1 MLNSAKKCLWILL
14 ISFVGSVSAQTTEPE
29 VDPQPEIDPPPVRTD
44 ESEENGNEV
53 PDNGPGNGTEI
64 EGDLNT
70 SNSNNNNVTKTFN
83 GAGSRS
89 MPASTAIAPS
99 LMSNGTQ
106 SCLKSVSGGVQLVG
120 IGLSSGMYRQDEEC
134 NRRLN
139 AITLSNMGMKVA
151 SVSLMCQNAQ
161 VWRAM
166 FMSATPCP
174 IIRSGRLLV
183 GKNALLAI
191 KKNPEL
197 WIPDYEEASDFYDKL
212 LAGGGDENGEQDSS
226 GGSLSERFRSTKRDR
241 N

>member
-1 MLNSAKKCLWILL
+1 MVNSAKKCLWILL
-14 ISFVGSVSAQTTEPE
+14 ISVVSPVFGQDTPEIDPVPE
-29 VDPQPEIDPPPVRTD
+29 VDPPPVRD
-44 ESEENGNEV
+44 DGEYD
-53 PDNGPGNGTEI
+53 PDIGGDDTNI

-70 SNSNNNNVTKTFN
+70 SNSNNGNVTKTFN

-106 SCLKSVSGGVQLVG
+106 SCLKSISGGVQLVG

-197 WIPDYEEASDFYDKL
+197 WIPDYAEASDFYDRL
-212 LAGGGDENGEQDSS
+212 LAGGGNEDSEQDSS
-226 GGSLSERFRSTKRDR
+226 GDSLSERFRSTKRDR

>member
-1 MLNSAKKCLWILL
+1 MRITKKYLLILL
-14 ISFVGSVSAQTTEPE
+14 ISLANPALGQEIDPAPE
-29 VDPQPEIDPPPVRTD
+29 VDPAPVRD
-44 ESEENGNEV
+44 DGEYE
-53 PDNGPGNGTEI
+53 PDFDDDDGTNI

-70 SNSNNNNVTKTFN
+70 SNSNNGNVSKTYN

-89 MPASTAIAPS
+89 MPVSTAISPS
-99 LMSNGTQ
+99 LMSSGQQ
-106 SCLKSVSGGVQLVG
+106 SCLKSLSGGLQLMSVG
-120 IGLSSGMYRQDEEC
+120 ISSGKYVQDEEC

-174 IIRSGRLLV
+174 IIRSGKLLV
-183 GKNALLAI
+183 GKNAILAI
-191 KKNPEL
+191 KQNPAM
-197 WIPDYEEASDFYDKL
+197 WVPDYDEDRAFYDEL
-212 LAGGGDENGEQDSS
+212 LAGGGDDSGEQTSDN
-226 GGSLSERFRSTKRDR
+226 GSLSERFRSTKRER

>member
-1 MLNSAKKCLWILL
+1 MKKYLLILL
-14 ISFVGSVSAQTTEPE
+14 ISLASSVSAQVTEPE
-29 VDPQPEIDPPPVRTD
+29 VDPQPEIDPPPTRED
-44 ESEENGNEV
+44 EPPNSDEV
-53 PDNGPGNGTEI
+53 PDNDPGTDTNI

-106 SCLKSVSGGVQLVG
+106 SCLKSLSGGVQLVG

-191 KKNPEL
+191 KQNPEL
-197 WIPDYEEASDFYDKL
+197 WIPDYEEESEFYDQL

-226 GGSLSERFRSTKRDR
+226 GGSLSERFRSTLRDR

>member
-1 MLNSAKKCLWILL
+1 MKKYLLILL
-14 ISFVGSVSAQTTEPE
+14 ISLASSVSAQVTEPE
-29 VDPQPEIDPPPVRTD
+29 VDPQPEIDPPPTRED
-44 ESEENGNEV
+44 EPPNSDEV
-53 PDNGPGNGTEI
+53 PDNNPGTDTNI

-106 SCLKSVSGGVQLVG
+106 SCLKSLSGGVQLVG

-191 KKNPEL
+191 KQNPEL
-197 WIPDYEEASDFYDKL
+197 WIPDYEEESDFYDQL
-212 LAGGGDENGEQDSS
+212 LAGGGDENGDQDSTS
-226 GGSLSERFRSTKRDR
+226 GSLSERFRSTRRDR

>member
-1 MLNSAKKCLWILL
+1 ML
-14 ISFVGSVSAQTTEPE
+14 ISVVSPVFGQDTPEIDPVPE
-29 VDPQPEIDPPPVRTD
+29 VDPPPVRD
-44 ESEENGNEV
+44 DGEYD
-53 PDNGPGNGTEI
+53 PDVGGDDTNI

-106 SCLKSVSGGVQLVG
+106 SCLKSISGGVQLVG

-197 WIPDYEEASDFYDKL
+197 WIPDYAEASEFYDKL
-212 LAGGGDENGEQDSS
+212 LAGGGNEDSEQDSS

>member
-1 MLNSAKKCLWILL
+1 MRITKSLLILL
-14 ISFVGSVSAQTTEPE
+14 ISCMSPAFGQEINPAEE
-29 VDPQPEIDPPPVRTD
+29 VDPPPVRD
-44 ESEENGNEV
+44 DGEYE
-53 PDNGPGNGTEI
+53 PDFDDDGTNI

-70 SNSNNNNVTKTFN
+70 SNSNNGNVSKTYN

-89 MPASTAIAPS
+89 MPVSTAISPT
-99 LMSNGTQ
+99 LMSSGQQ
-106 SCLKSVSGGVQLVG
+106 SCLKSLSGGLQLMSVG
-120 IGLSSGMYRQDEEC
+120 ISSGKYVQDEEC

-174 IIRSGRLLV
+174 IIRSGKLVV
-183 GKNALLAI
+183 GKNAILAI
-191 KKNPEL
+191 KQNPNM
-197 WIPDYEEASDFYDKL
+197 WIPDYEEDRAFYDEL
-212 LAGGGDENGEQDSS
+212 LVGGGDDNGEQESS
-226 GGSLSERFRSTKRDR
+226 SGSLSDRFRTTKR

>member
-1 MLNSAKKCLWILL
+1 MRITKSLLILL
-14 ISFVGSVSAQTTEPE
+14 ISCMSPAFGQDIDPAEE
-29 VDPQPEIDPPPVRTD
+29 VDPPPVRD
-44 ESEENGNEV
+44 DGEYE
-53 PDNGPGNGTEI
+53 PDFDDDGTNI

-70 SNSNNNNVTKTFN
+70 SNSNNGNVSKTYN

-89 MPASTAIAPS
+89 MPVSTAISPT
-99 LMSNGTQ
+99 LMSSGQQ
-106 SCLKSVSGGVQLVG
+106 SCLKSLSGGLQLMSVG
-120 IGLSSGMYRQDEEC
+120 ISSGKYVQDEEC

-174 IIRSGRLLV
+174 IIRSGKLVV
-183 GKNALLAI
+183 GKNAILAI
-191 KKNPEL
+191 KQNPNM
-197 WIPDYEEASDFYDKL
+197 WIPDYEEDRAFYDEL
-212 LAGGGDENGEQDSS
+212 LVGGGDDNGEQESS
-226 GGSLSERFRSTKRDR
+226 SGSLSDRFRTTKR

>member
-1 MLNSAKKCLWILL
+1 MKRLL
-14 ISFVGSVSAQTTEPE
+14 ILVLVPSLAFA
-29 VDPQPEIDPPPVRTD
+29 QPEIDPAPEVDPPPVRD
-44 ESEENGNEV
+44 DGEYE
-53 PDNGPGNGTEI
+53 PDFDGDGDDTNI

-70 SNSNNNNVTKTFN
+70 SNSNNNNVSKTYN

-89 MPASTAIAPS
+89 MPVTTAVSPS
-99 LMSNGTQ
+99 LMSSGQQ
-106 SCLKSVSGGVQLVG
+106 SCLKSLSGGLQLMSVG
-120 IGLSSGMYRQDEEC
+120 ISSGKYTQDEEC

-174 IIRSGRLLV
+174 IIRGGRLLV
-183 GKNALLAI
+183 GKTALLEV
-191 KKNPEL
+191 KSNPEM
-197 WIPDYEEASDFYDKL
+197 WIPDYHEDKEFYDAL
-212 LAGGGDENGEQDSS
+212 LLGGNSNDGESSDERSISD
-226 GGSLSERFRSTKRDR
+226 RFRSTLRDG

>member
-1 MLNSAKKCLWILL
+1 MRYLVTVILAVYSL
-14 ISFVGSVSAQTTEPE
+14 SGLAQIAPA
-29 VDPQPEIDPPPVRTD
+29 PEIDPVPVRD
-44 ESEENGNEV
+44 DDGEPE
-53 PDNGPGNGTEI
+53 PDFDDDDGTNI

-70 SNSNNNNVTKTFN
+70 SNSNNGNVSKTYN

-89 MPASTAIAPS
+89 MPVSTAISPS
-99 LMSNGTQ
+99 LMSSGQQ
-106 SCLKSVSGGVQLVG
+106 SCLKSTSGGLQLMSVG
-120 IGLSSGMYRQDEEC
+120 ISSGKYVQDEEC

-174 IIRSGRLLV
+174 IIRGGRLLV
-183 GKNALLAI
+183 GKMALLEV
-191 KKNPEL
+191 KSNPPM
-197 WIPDYEEASDFYDKL
+197 WIPDYEEDKEFYDEL
-212 LAGGGDENGEQDSS
+212 LAGGNGNEIEESDASIS
-226 GGSLSERFRSTKRDR
+226 DRFRTTKRVG

>member
-1 MLNSAKKCLWILL
+1 MKKYLLILL
-14 ISFVGSVSAQTTEPE
+14 ISFAWPIEVFAQ
-29 VDPQPEIDPPPVRTD
+29 DPP
-44 ESEENGNEV
+44 NGEQGEYE
-53 PDNGPGNGTEI
+53 PDFDGEGDDTNI

-89 MPASTAIAPS
+89 MPASTAVAPS
-99 LMSNGTQ
+99 LMSSGPQ
-106 SCLKSVSGGVQLVG
+106 SCLKSISGGVQLVG
-120 IGLSSGMYRQDEEC
+120 FGLSSGLYKQDEEC

-139 AITLSNMGMKVA
+139 AITLSNLGMKVA
-151 SVSLMCQNAQ
+151 SVSLMCQDSA

-191 KKNPEL
+191 KQDPEL
-197 WIPDYEEASDFYDKL
+197 WIPDYAEAQEFYDKL
-212 LAGGGDENGEQDSS
+212 LAGGGDEKGQQDAD
-226 GGSLSERFRSTKRDR
+226 GGSLSDRFRSSKRNR

>member
-1 MLNSAKKCLWILL
+1 MRITKSLLILL
-14 ISFVGSVSAQTTEPE
+14 ISLASPAFGQDIDPAPE
-29 VDPQPEIDPPPVRTD
+29 VDPPPVRDDGEYEPEFDTD
-44 ESEENGNEV
+44 
-53 PDNGPGNGTEI
+53 GTNI

-70 SNSNNNNVTKTFN
+70 SNSNNGNVSKTYN

-89 MPASTAIAPS
+89 MPVSTAISPT
-99 LMSNGTQ
+99 LMSSGQQ
-106 SCLKSVSGGVQLVG
+106 SCLKSLSGGLQLMSVG
-120 IGLSSGMYRQDEEC
+120 ISSGKYVQDEEC

-174 IIRSGRLLV
+174 IIRSGKLVV
-183 GKNALLAI
+183 GKNAILAI
-191 KKNPEL
+191 KQNPNM
-197 WIPDYEEASDFYDKL
+197 WIPDYEEDRAFYDEL
-212 LAGGGDENGEQDSS
+212 LVGGGDDNGEQESS
-226 GGSLSERFRSTKRDR
+226 SGSLSDRFRTTKR

>member
-1 MLNSAKKCLWILL
+1 MKRLL
-14 ISFVGSVSAQTTEPE
+14 ILVLIPSLAFA
-29 VDPQPEIDPPPVRTD
+29 QPEIDPAPEVDPPPVRD
-44 ESEENGNEV
+44 DGEYE
-53 PDNGPGNGTEI
+53 PDFEGGGDDTNI

-70 SNSNNNNVTKTFN
+70 SNSNNGNVTKTYN

-89 MPASTAIAPS
+89 MPVTTAVSPS
-99 LMSNGTQ
+99 LMSSGQQ
-106 SCLKSVSGGVQLVG
+106 SCLKSLSGGLQLMSVG
-120 IGLSSGMYRQDEEC
+120 ISSGKYTQDEEC

-174 IIRSGRLLV
+174 IIRGGRLLV
-183 GKNALLAI
+183 GKTALLEV
-191 KKNPEL
+191 KSNPEM
-197 WIPDYEEASDFYDKL
+197 WIPDYHEDKEFYDAL
-212 LAGGGDENGEQDSS
+212 LLGGNSNDGESSDERSISD
-226 GGSLSERFRSTKRDR
+226 RFRSTLRDG

>member
-1 MLNSAKKCLWILL
+1 M
-14 ISFVGSVSAQTTEPE
+14 ISVVSPVFGQDAPEIDPVPE
-29 VDPQPEIDPPPVRTD
+29 VDPPPVRD
-44 ESEENGNEV
+44 DGEYD
-53 PDNGPGNGTEI
+53 PDIGGDDTNI

-70 SNSNNNNVTKTFN
+70 SNSNNGNVTKTFN

-106 SCLKSVSGGVQLVG
+106 SCLKSISGGVQLVG

-197 WIPDYEEASDFYDKL
+197 WIPDYAEASEFYDKL
-212 LAGGGDENGEQDSS
+212 LAGGGNEDSEQDSS

>member
-1 MLNSAKKCLWILL
+1 MRITKKCLLTLL
-14 ISFVGSVSAQTTEPE
+14 ISLSSPAFGQDTPNIDPVPD
-29 VDPQPEIDPPPVRTD
+29 VDPVPVRD
-44 ESEENGNEV
+44 DGEFE
-53 PDNGPGNGTEI
+53 PDIDGNGDDTNI

-70 SNSNNNNVTKTFN
+70 SNSNNNNVSKTYN

-89 MPASTAIAPS
+89 MPANTAVSPS
-99 LMSNGTQ
+99 LMSTGQQ
-106 SCLKSVSGGVQLVG
+106 SCLKSISGGLQLVSVG
-120 IGLSSGMYRQDEEC
+120 ISSGKYIQDEEC

-183 GKNALLAI
+183 GKNAILAI
-191 KKNPEL
+191 KQNPDM
-197 WIPDYEEASDFYDKL
+197 WIPDYKEDKAFYDEL
-212 LAGGGDENGEQDSS
+212 LAGGGDDSGEQESNS
-226 GGSLSERFRSTKRDR
+226 GSLSDRFRTTKRDR
-241 N
+241 D

>member
-1 MLNSAKKCLWILL
+1 MRYFVAVILAVYSL
-14 ISFVGSVSAQTTEPE
+14 SGLAQIAPA
-29 VDPQPEIDPPPVRTD
+29 PEIDPVPVRD
-44 ESEENGNEV
+44 DDGEPE
-53 PDNGPGNGTEI
+53 PDFDDDDGTNI

-70 SNSNNNNVTKTFN
+70 SNSNNGNVSKTYN

-89 MPASTAIAPS
+89 MPVSTAISPS
-99 LMSNGTQ
+99 LMSSGQQ
-106 SCLKSVSGGVQLVG
+106 SCLKSTSGGLQLMSVG
-120 IGLSSGMYRQDEEC
+120 ISSGKYVQDEEC

-174 IIRSGRLLV
+174 IIRGGRLLV
-183 GKNALLAI
+183 GKMALLEV
-191 KKNPEL
+191 KSNPPM
-197 WIPDYEEASDFYDKL
+197 WIPDYEEDKEFYDEL
-212 LAGGGDENGEQDSS
+212 LAGGNGNEIEESDASIS
-226 GGSLSERFRSTKRDR
+226 DRFRTTKRVG

>member
-1 MLNSAKKCLWILL
+1 ML
-14 ISFVGSVSAQTTEPE
+14 ISVVSPVFGQDTPEIDPVPE
-29 VDPQPEIDPPPVRTD
+29 VDPPPVRD
-44 ESEENGNEV
+44 DGEYD
-53 PDNGPGNGTEI
+53 PDIGGDDTNI

-70 SNSNNNNVTKTFN
+70 SNSNNGNVTKTFN

-106 SCLKSVSGGVQLVG
+106 SCLKSISGGVQLVG

-197 WIPDYEEASDFYDKL
+197 WIPDYAEASDFYDRL
-212 LAGGGDENGEQDSS
+212 LAGGGNEDSEQDSS
-226 GGSLSERFRSTKRDR
+226 GDSLSERFRSTKRDR

>member
-1 MLNSAKKCLWILL
+1 MRIVKKCLWILL
-14 ISFVGSVSAQTTEPE
+14 ISVASPVFGQDTPEIDPVPE
-29 VDPQPEIDPPPVRTD
+29 VDPPPVRD
-44 ESEENGNEV
+44 DGEYE
-53 PDNGPGNGTEI
+53 PDIGGDDTNI

-106 SCLKSVSGGVQLVG
+106 SCLKSISGGVQLVG

-197 WIPDYEEASDFYDKL
+197 WIPDYAEASDFYDRL
-212 LAGGGDENGEQDSS
+212 LAGGGNEDSEQDSS
-226 GGSLSERFRSTKRDR
+226 GDSLSERFRSTKRDR